1 MQETKEQHDRSVFER
16 HQVWTNRVVVIVI
29 LCAILAAYPMF
40 LWLKGFSTALRWGIP
55 TVGVLLW
62 ASLAIATRI
71 PKLSKYSGYLASF
84 ILNAFGLVQ
93 MIFLDTRNAATPF
106 YFFLILAFSAIYL
119 DQKFII
125 FTAIGSL
132 AVHGILI
139 ALYPGVDINPM
150 FYNFTYRTYIY
161 IGFMYLLT
169 VPALVVATRRACGLL
184 FEVQRREDAQR
195 VLNDSLNQ
203 VLEQMSQTAT
213 TLLQSSE
220 VLSSH
225 AAVLQSSAEEVA
237 AGMEQM
243 AHMVEVQAS
252 DVTQVSGNVVQI
264 NSIAGDIL
272 KKAEELSNS
281 FERVSLAASRGV
293 ELVQET
299 MAGLQQVGAHMDRL
313 SIGTM
318 KIKETSFRI
327 GEILSFMDNLVQRT
341 NLLSL
346 NANIEAARAGEAGKG
361 FLAVAEEIA
370 RLAEQTNQGSKEIEF
385 TVNKFME
392 EINEV
397 FESMRRDSAMVAKGT
412 QDFYG
417 VREGFEN
424 IMDTIQQNSEQVR
437 KVYMAMEE
445 LVAENNCIMD
455 AASGLASLSEETA
468 AGTQEISVSIQS
480 QAVDIESVAN
490 QASQLSET
498 ARMLDDISRK
508 YFSVNK
514 SAN

>member
-1 MQETKEQHDRSVFER
+1 
-16 HQVWTNRVVVIVI
+16 
-29 LCAILAAYPMF
+29 
-40 LWLKGFSTALRWGIP
+40 
-55 TVGVLLW
+55 
-62 ASLAIATRI
+62 
-71 PKLSKYSGYLASF
+71 
-84 ILNAFGLVQ
+84 
-93 MIFLDTRNAATPF
+93 
-106 YFFLILAFSAIYL
+106 
-119 DQKFII
+119 
-125 FTAIGSL
+125 
-132 AVHGILI
+132 
-139 ALYPGVDINPM
+139 
-150 FYNFTYRTYIY
+150 
-161 IGFMYLLT
+161 
-169 VPALVVATRRACGLL
+169 
-184 FEVQRREDAQR
+184 
-195 VLNDSLNQ
+195 
-203 VLEQMSQTAT
+203 
-213 TLLQSSE
+213 
-220 VLSSH
+220 
-225 AAVLQSSAEEVA
+225 
-237 AGMEQM
+237 
-243 AHMVEVQAS
+243 
-252 DVTQVSGNVVQI
+252 
-264 NSIAGDIL
+264 
-272 KKAEELSNS
+272 
-281 FERVSLAASRGV
+281 
-293 ELVQET
+293 
-299 MAGLQQVGAHMDRL
+299 
-313 SIGTM
+313 M

-327 GEILSFMDNLVQRT
+327 GEILSFMDNLVAYQLAFLT
-341 NLLSL
+341 PILKLS
-346 NANIEAARAGEAGKG
+346 GSEAGKG

-468 AGTQEISVSIQS
+468 AGTQEISASIQS